1 MAATSKLSP
10 RRSLGNILAYI
21 SAREEY
27 IDRTQPRVDA
37 MTTQVSQTK
46 ALYFAASQIL
56 RVITQRETHL
66 QDIIEERSWVLRK
79 RANILTSE
87 SYVRQLKKYESLRPE
102 QTIDQL
108 MRELSEHEML
118 EQRVL
123 QLTKEIQD
131 SKWTKNSA
139 GSMVLTNPM
148 GDPALVASLKE
159 AKIELSRSNVGG
171 HAQKIEEL
179 RRILPEYMRY
189 HVEIE
194 ELNRKE
200 HLLNQQL
207 SHAEDVFGMSVDE
220 INKSKETALMTKY
233 AQKLAA
239 EEEELKHITNLLNK
253 TRVELDEA
261 RQSFKMEIRNYNDPQ
276 DIMEAIEVVMEAFG
290 DIVDDTEEMYLS
302 P

>member
-1 MAATSKLSP
+1 
-10 RRSLGNILAYI
+10 
-21 SAREEY
+21 
-27 IDRTQPRVDA
+27 

-66 QDIIEERSWVLRK
+66 QDIIEERSWVLHK

-131 SKWTKNSA
+131 SKWAKNSA